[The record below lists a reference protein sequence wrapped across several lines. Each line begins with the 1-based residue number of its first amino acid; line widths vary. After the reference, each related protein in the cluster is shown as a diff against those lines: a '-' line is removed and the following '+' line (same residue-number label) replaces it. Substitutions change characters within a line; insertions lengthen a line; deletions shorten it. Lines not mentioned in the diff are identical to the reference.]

1 MIFNYVML
9 KRKQQQQTTKLT
21 EVFKSAGGS
30 EMKRNMARIMSI
42 RTHGPQAGHRVGG
55 IVGVSLES
63 LLGRGPKERPKTGH
77 RHGSSRMS
85 VGESLWFLLRDG
97 YWRAG

>member
-1 MIFNYVML
+1 MN
-9 KRKQQQQTTKLT
+9 
-21 EVFKSAGGS
+21 
-30 EMKRNMARIMSI
+30 RNMTRITST

-63 LLGRGPKERPKTGH
+63 LLGRGPKERPKVGH

-85 VGESLWFLLRDG
+85 VGESLGFLLKDG